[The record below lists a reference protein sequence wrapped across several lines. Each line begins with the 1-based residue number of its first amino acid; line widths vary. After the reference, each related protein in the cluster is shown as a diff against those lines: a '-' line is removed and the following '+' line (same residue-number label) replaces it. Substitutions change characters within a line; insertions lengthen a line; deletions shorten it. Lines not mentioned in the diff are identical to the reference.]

1 MMGQLKGM
9 TCTAVSGAPME
20 KSYRNESET
29 GNAWESPHT
38 KAAERRGKEQSK
50 YNGVVLKGIRVNP
63 CQ

>member
-1 MMGQLKGM
+1 M